1 MTCYIRDSHKRKVL
15 KKNQALNGTQVTR
28 EIYTVT
34 YFLVYAD
41 ECVAEELQPPRISAR
56 RLNIGMVDVLYETS
70 EKSANAEG
78 IGEHK
83 K

>member
-1 MTCYIRDSHKRKVL
+1 M
-15 KKNQALNGTQVTR
+15 
-28 EIYTVT
+28 T